1 MTQNDQPD
9 TPAGKS
15 GWARRLLAPNWPFL
29 IMLLLAL
36 SGVATSSLA
45 RSLTIPYWEIVV
57 PIFAVSSFFARG
69 EYRDK
74 GERIKAIRQD
84 ALHWIAVFAAMR
96 LLMLPQIFELL
107 GADAAPL
114 VLLTVLALGLFTSGN
129 LIGSWRI
136 ALLGILLAAAVPATA
151 WMERSTLLVLLF
163 VAGAASLFLFLWP
176 PHSWG
181 RRTKTRSGDGAAAS

>member
-9 TPAGKS
+9 PAAEEPA
-15 GWARRLLAPNWPFL
+15 WTRRFLASNWPYL

-45 RSLTIPYWEIVV
+45 RRLTIPYWEIVV
-57 PIFAVSSFFARG
+57 PIFAVASFFARG
-69 EYRDK
+69 EYRDRA
-74 GERIKAIRQD
+74 ERIKAIRQD
-84 ALHWIAVFAAMR
+84 ALHWVAVFAAMR

-136 ALLGILLAAAVPATA
+136 GLVGVLLAAAVPATA
-151 WMERSTLLVLLF
+151 WMERSTLLILLA
-163 VAGAASLFLFLWP
+163 VAGAASLFLFIRP
-176 PHSWG
+176 PHGWG
-181 RRTKTRSGDGAAAS
+181 KRAKN

>member
-1 MTQNDQPD
+1 MTQNDRPD
-9 TPAGKS
+9 PPDGKS
-15 GWARRLLAPNWPFL
+15 RWARRFLLPNWPYL

-36 SGVATSSLA
+36 SGVAVSSLA
-45 RSLTIPYWEIVV
+45 RRLTIPYWEIVV
-57 PIFAVSSFFARG
+57 PIFAVASFFSRG
-69 EYRDK
+69 EYRDNA
-74 GERIKAIRQD
+74 ERIRAIRQD
-84 ALHWIAVFAAMR
+84 ALHWVAVFAAMR

-136 ALLGILLAAAVPATA
+136 GLLGVLLAAAVPATA
-151 WMERSTLLVLLF
+151 WMERSTLLILLAA
-163 VAGAASLFLFLWP
+163 AGAASLFLFIWP

-181 RRTKTRSGDGAAAS
+181 FRAKS